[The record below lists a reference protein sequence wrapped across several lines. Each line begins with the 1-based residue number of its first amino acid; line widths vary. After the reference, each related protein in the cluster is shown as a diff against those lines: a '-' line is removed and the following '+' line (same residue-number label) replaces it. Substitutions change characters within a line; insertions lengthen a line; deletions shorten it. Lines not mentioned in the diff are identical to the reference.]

1 MIHYTGL
8 EGLTLLGSA
17 GSGTFNVTATAAA
30 TPVTVKGGKGNDTFN
45 VGSAGILDGLG
56 STLTVDGGGGTDTLT
71 ADDSG
76 TGFPATRPDPGPFTY
91 TVNAQA
97 VVRQS
102 GSPPKAASSR
112 DPLYR
117 PRGPDPPGQCG

>member
-1 MIHYTGL
+1 M
-8 EGLTLLGSA
+8 
-17 GSGTFNVTATAAA
+17 
-30 TPVTVKGGKGNDTFN
+30 TVKGGKGNDTFN

-76 TGFPATRPDPGPFTY
+76 TGFPATRPDPGP
-91 TVNAQA
+91 
-97 VVRQS
+97 
-102 GSPPKAASSR
+102 SPTPSTPRPSFASPARPQGRVLAR

-117 PRGPDPPGQCG
+117 PRGPDPPGQRG